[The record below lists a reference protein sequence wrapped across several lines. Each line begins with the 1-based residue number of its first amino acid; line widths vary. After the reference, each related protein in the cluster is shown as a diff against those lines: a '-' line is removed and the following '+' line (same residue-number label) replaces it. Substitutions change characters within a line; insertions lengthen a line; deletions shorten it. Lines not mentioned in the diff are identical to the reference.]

1 MLNFEKI
8 IPVIPATIKSI
19 RYLRYKTLLLFFV
32 VFIIYL
38 FQEELKYLF
47 NTKVID
53 RDRIVLE
60 LDAHALIDNT
70 LNSLMKEAK
79 ADRAYIF
86 RFHNGDSYYNG
97 THKNKMSC
105 DYEVVTNGTSREAV
119 NLQNMPVSLFSQ
131 FIKDVILLKMF
142 HPDIDNMVDVIT
154 KTELKRQGIKGIN
167 AVPYYRDG
175 KLFAI
180 IGLDYVRNFGD
191 IVSFEKNSQ
200 KEKEWLL
207 DRAKQIGDL
216 LI

>member
-1 MLNFEKI
+1 
-8 IPVIPATIKSI
+8 
-19 RYLRYKTLLLFFV
+19 
-32 VFIIYL
+32 
-38 FQEELKYLF
+38 
-47 NTKVID
+47 
-53 RDRIVLE
+53 
-60 LDAHALIDNT
+60 
-70 LNSLMKEAK
+70 
-79 ADRAYIF
+79 
-86 RFHNGDSYYNG
+86 
-97 THKNKMSC
+97 
-105 DYEVVTNGTSREAV
+105 
-119 NLQNMPVSLFSQ
+119 
-131 FIKDVILLKMF
+131 MF

-207 DRAKQIGDL
+207 DRAQQIGDL